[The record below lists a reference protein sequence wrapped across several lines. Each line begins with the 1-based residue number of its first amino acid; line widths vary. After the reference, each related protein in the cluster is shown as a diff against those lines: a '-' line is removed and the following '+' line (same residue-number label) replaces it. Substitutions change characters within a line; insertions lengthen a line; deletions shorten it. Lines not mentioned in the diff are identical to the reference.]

1 MSGPTSGG
9 GRTKRLFF
17 LVKLLISGG
26 LLTVLFWRVDRQA
39 FLQSLRAL
47 PASLLVGCI
56 LLYILGYL
64 ISTAR
69 WRLLLAA
76 EGVHVSFPRLT
87 LIYFEG
93 AFFSLFLPTLIGGDI
108 VRGYAIHKL
117 TRGHDAAVPSV
128 LVDRLTGFAALICI
142 ALVAL
147 GAGYRR
153 LADPHVA
160 GLILAMGAAFVGL
173 MLVLLNDRMKG
184 LVLGILD
191 RVGLGR
197 FQTTLQGWVEAFHRY
212 RRHRRALAQAF
223 LLSAL
228 LQALIIVTYYF
239 VGLGLGLNVPLGT
252 YFVFVP
258 LVIAVS
264 MFPVSVAGLGVR
276 ESGVVFFFAKAGVAG
291 GAALGMSLV
300 WFSLSVAVS
309 SLGGLAFL
317 LDHHLA
323 KRAEG

>member
-9 GRTKRLFF
+9 GRRGRILF
-17 LVKLLISGG
+17 LAKLLISGG
-26 LLTVLFWRVDRQA
+26 LLAVLFLRVDRQA

-47 PASLLVGCI
+47 PVSLLVGCI
-56 LLYILGYL
+56 LLYILGSL
-64 ISTAR
+64 ISTLR
-69 WRLLLAA
+69 WGLLLAA
-76 EGVHVSFPRLT
+76 EGVRVPFLRLT
-87 LIYFEG
+87 LIYFQG
-93 AFFSLFLPTLIGGDI
+93 AFFNLFLPTLIGGDI

-128 LVDRLTGFAALICI
+128 LVDRLTGFAALIGI

-160 GLILAMGAAFVGL
+160 GLILVMGVIFICL

-184 LVLGILD
+184 LALGILD
-191 RVGLGR
+191 RIGLGR

-212 RRHRRALAQAF
+212 RRHSRALAQAF
-223 LLSAL
+223 VLSVL
-228 LQALIIVTYYF
+228 LQAMIIVTYYF
-239 VGLGLGLNVPLGT
+239 VGLGLGIEVPLGT
-252 YFVFVP
+252 YFLFVP

-264 MFPVSVAGLGVR
+264 MLPVSVAGLGVR
-276 ESGVVFFFAKAGVAG
+276 ESGVVYFFAKAGVAG

-317 LDHHLA
+317 LDHHLT
-323 KRAEG
+323 KRAEE